1 MYKLAV
7 LDIDGTL
14 IDNKGNISKKTM
26 QTIAEV
32 EQSGGI
38 VTICTGRNIRKA
50 LPVAKKANIK
60 APIGCIDGAV
70 LVDPQ
75 TNNIIE
81 GLEFSQYEIDLIL
94 SAAEGKEVF
103 VEINTGYIYHKF
115 AEKEKEYRYDIFNK
129 RTLLGRIRSY
139 VGGIRYIKNWQQLR
153 KITLPVYQ
161 IVIAG
166 KTDVIAEIKNTIQQ
180 GDCSRIDIREHLWD
194 KYLFINR
201 KGGNKA
207 SGVQRLCDYF
217 GIAMSETITM
227 GDDKND
233 IDMLEEAG
241 LGIAMGNAHE
251 SIQKIAD
258 YVTASN
264 EEDGVALALE
274 KFFLKK

>member
-26 QTIAEV
+26 QTIANV
-32 EQSGGI
+32 NQSREI

-50 LPVAKKANIK
+50 LPVAKKAGIK
-60 APIGCIDGAV
+60 VPIACIDGAV
-70 LVDPQ
+70 LVEPE
-75 TNNIIE
+75 TGNIIE
-81 GLEFSQYEIDLIL
+81 GLELSEYEIDLIL
-94 SAAEGKEVF
+94 SSTQGKEVF

-115 AEKEKEYRYDIFNK
+115 AENKKDYHYDIFNK
-129 RTLLGRIRSY
+129 RTLLGRIKSY
-139 VGGIRYIKNWQQLR
+139 IGGVRYIKNWKQL
-153 KITLPVYQ
+153 KAVSSPIYQ

-166 KTDVIAEIKNTIQQ
+166 KVNVISEIKSAIQQ

-207 SGVQRLCDYF
+207 SGVQRLCKYF
-217 GIAMSETITM
+217 NVTMEETIAI
-227 GDDKND
+227 GDDRND
-233 IDMLEEAG
+233 IDMLEEVG

-251 SIQKIAD
+251 NIQKIAD

-264 EEDGVALALE
+264 EENGVALALE
-274 KFFLKK
+274 KFLLKK